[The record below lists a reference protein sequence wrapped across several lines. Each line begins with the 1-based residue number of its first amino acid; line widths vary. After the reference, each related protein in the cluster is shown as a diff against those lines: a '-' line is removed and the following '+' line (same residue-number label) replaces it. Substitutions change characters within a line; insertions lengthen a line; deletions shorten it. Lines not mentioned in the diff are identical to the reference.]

1 LQERYRDLH
10 TKKIQADTNLENAT
24 KTLETL
30 KEEARQKFGT
40 DDVDELRRKLD
51 AMKAENEEKR
61 KNYQAELDRI
71 ETELATVEEKFA
83 STEPAPNDAE
93 ETS

>member
-1 LQERYRDLH
+1 
-10 TKKIQADTNLENAT
+10 
-24 KTLETL
+24 
-30 KEEARQKFGT
+30 
-40 DDVDELRRKLD
+40 VDELRRKLD